1 MTPYAFINGAIVPA
15 QDAQINIGDI
25 GLLRGYGVFDFFRV
39 IDGKP
44 IFLNDYLDRFERSV
58 AGLHLNIPYS
68 RDYLTENIYEII
80 ALNPHP
86 LLGIK
91 LLCTGG
97 YATDGYTPT
106 EPNVCMLANPFKF
119 HPYAEGLKLIT
130 VEYQRDLHHIKSLN
144 YLKPISLIPQMKSIE
159 ADDVLY
165 HTSGFISE
173 SSRSNIFMVKNKVLI
188 TPSEGILEGV
198 TRKRIIAFAPEIM
211 PVEVRQITV
220 DELQSADEIFL
231 TASTKRISPVT
242 AIDDKTFE
250 SGAYTKILYE
260 RLLVEESEK

>member
-1 MTPYAFINGAIVPA
+1 MTSYAFINGEIVPA
-15 QDAQINIGDI
+15 QNANINISDI

-58 AGLHLNIPYS
+58 AGLHLIVPYT
-68 RDYLTENIYEII
+68 REYITEKIHEII
-80 ALNPHP
+80 SLNPHP

-97 YATDGYTPT
+97 YAADGYTPAAS
-106 EPNVCMLANPFKF
+106 NVCMLANPFHF
-119 HPYAEGLKLIT
+119 HPYEKGIKLMK
-130 VEYQRDLHHIKSLN
+130 VDYQRDLHQIKSLN
-144 YLKPISLIPQMKSIE
+144 YLKPISLIPQMKAIE

-165 HTSGFISE
+165 HKSGFISE
-173 SSRSNIFMVKNKVLI
+173 SSRSNIFIVKNDVLI

-211 PVEVRQITV
+211 SVEVRQISIV
-220 DELQSADEIFL
+220 ELRSADEVFL

-242 AIDDKTFE
+242 AIDEFVYS
-250 SGAYTKILYE
+250 SGPYTRILYE
-260 RLLVEESEK
+260 RLLAEEAK